1 MRRRLLT
8 ALFSVAAVLSCA
20 KPEKD
25 LAGLRPVMNETGT
38 VVISQK
44 SLSLI
49 IGSGYTLT
57 AEVKPW
63 NSKDKTITWESSNP
77 EVATV
82 SATGTVMAV
91 AEGEADIKASAGSV
105 SAVCHVTVSVLV
117 IPLEGLS
124 VELPSRSLGV
134 GEVMNISLTLTP
146 ENTTETAIWTS
157 SDESIA
163 TVAPDGSIEGKS
175 PGYVDVSV
183 SAGEFSWKETIL
195 VHNPNL
201 WLEQVDPLTKPVAR
215 MDLQWDRDT
224 TLPPPGKVQEWL

>member
-63 NSKDKTITWESSNP
+63 NSKDKTITYGMLKLAAFPVFLLANG
-77 EVATV
+77 A
-82 SATGTVMAV
+82 
-91 AEGEADIKASAGSV
+91 
-105 SAVCHVTVSVLV
+105 
-117 IPLEGLS
+117 
-124 VELPSRSLGV
+124 GV
-134 GEVMNISLTLTP
+134 GFVFN
-146 ENTTETAIWTS
+146 
-157 SDESIA
+157 
-163 TVAPDGSIEGKS
+163 
-175 PGYVDVSV
+175 
-183 SAGEFSWKETIL
+183 
-195 VHNPNL
+195 
-201 WLEQVDPLTKPVAR
+201 
-215 MDLQWDRDT
+215 
-224 TLPPPGKVQEWL
+224 